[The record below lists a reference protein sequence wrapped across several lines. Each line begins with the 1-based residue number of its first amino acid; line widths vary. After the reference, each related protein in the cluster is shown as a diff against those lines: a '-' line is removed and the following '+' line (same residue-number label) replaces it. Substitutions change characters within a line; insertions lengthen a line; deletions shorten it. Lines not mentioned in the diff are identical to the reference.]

1 MGRPWKVAVDAFL
14 SSHLGI
20 ISTDRL
26 LALGCPSRT
35 LANLVSDGALITMLP
50 GVFRSAQWPCNREQ
64 ILAAVCARNLA
75 AMIGF
80 TTAGQEWSLR
90 QMADPWIHV
99 LVPHGS
105 SPRMEGVVV
114 HRCRRID
121 PVDVVHRPDGIR
133 LTSPPRTLFDSAD
146 MIGKE
151 ATTSVLEQL
160 LNEQRVTFGTVS
172 DTVRRLYHP
181 NRPGAATMF
190 AVIQSRPAWRSAL
203 QSDLE
208 VKVLQEIAAQGLLHR
223 CPSFR
228 CACQAASTTST
239 STSPGR
245 VRGSPS
251 RSTIRHGTTAPPI
264 PTPTRAAIASSL
276 RSVGRRRG
284 SPTSTYTAVCVRQ
297 SPMSA
302 SSSAVSPPTLPDART
317 SGWARHHATG
327 SKNRARRRWLG
338 ATSRHRQRESRPTR
352 ADPDRAGLGYLAAT
366 AALAASI
373 SQDG

>member
-35 LANLVSDGALITMLP
+35 LANLVSDGTLITMLP
-50 GVFRSAQWPCNREQ
+50 GVFRSAQWPGNREQ

-105 SPRMEGVVV
+105 SPRMKGVIV

-121 PVDVVHRPDGIR
+121 PVDMVQRPDGIR

-146 MIGKE
+146 MIGQE
-151 ATTSVLEQL
+151 ATSSVLEQL

-181 NRPGAATMF
+181 NRPGAATML
-190 AVIQSRPAWRSAL
+190 AVIQSRPAWQSAL

-208 VKVLQEIAAQGLLHR
+208 VKVLQEIAAQGL
-223 CPSFR
+223 PSPVPQFPLR
-228 CACQAASTTST
+228 L
-239 STSPGR
+239 PGR
-245 VRGSPS
+245 ERDIYIDFAWPS
-251 RSTIRHGTTAPPI
+251 ARLAIEVDHPAWHDGAADSHADKGRDRKLSTIGWTSARITNIDVHGGLREAVADIGVILDHLTVG
-264 PTPTRAAIASSL
+264 AA
-276 RSVGRRRG
+276 
-284 SPTSTYTAVCVRQ
+284 
-297 SPMSA
+297 
-302 SSSAVSPPTLPDART
+302 
-317 SGWARHHATG
+317 
-327 SKNRARRRWLG
+327 
-338 ATSRHRQRESRPTR
+338 
-352 ADPDRAGLGYLAAT
+352 
-366 AALAASI
+366 
-373 SQDG
+373 